1 MKAGQ
6 DASSSDSEGS
16 LKQDVQSP
24 HQTQALYRS
33 CEETL
38 SSEQLIFTSELL
50 WGEALEKNIVMF
62 PGQPLSEREVY
73 VQELVLPL
81 HLSSG
86 LPSLAVASHKLQTVL
101 LLSNPPKAFG
111 GSSCCKQTQPLGR
124 CFLKPGC

>member
-1 MKAGQ
+1 MKAWR
-6 DASSSDSEGS
+6 DAFGIRGGS
-16 LKQDVQSP
+16 ILKQDVQSP
-24 HQTQALYRS
+24 HQTQALYHS

-50 WGEALEKNIVMF
+50 WGEALEKNIVVF

-73 VQELVLPL
+73 VQELELPL

-101 LLSNPPKAFG
+101 LLLNPPKAC
-111 GSSCCKQTQPLGR
+111 CCKQTQPLGR